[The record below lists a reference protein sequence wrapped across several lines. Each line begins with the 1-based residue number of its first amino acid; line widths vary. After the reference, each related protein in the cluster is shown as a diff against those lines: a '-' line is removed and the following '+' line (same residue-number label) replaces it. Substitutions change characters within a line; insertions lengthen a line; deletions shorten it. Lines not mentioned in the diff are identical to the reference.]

1 MLLKLFSMFW
11 AVVLRRSVSL
21 HALDPSMLHTVD
33 RLGNCLFKYKV
44 FFRQKDK
51 FNLDPHSLG
60 GKEHY

>member
-44 FFRQKDK
+44 FFKTS
-51 FNLDPHSLG
+51 FLSLNV
-60 GKEHY
+60 H